1 MIISNPHNISDDTI
15 IWRYINLPKLLSLIQ
30 EQSLWFS
37 RLDILTDEYEGELPI
52 ENQLDMVDDLI
63 MNEQV
68 KSKFDAFSSVLDAK
82 NRISEFKKFTLIN
95 SWTIGET
102 ESYALWKIYLSNSPY
117 GIAIKTSFG
126 HLEKCL
132 KESDDEI
139 EALLVEYLDIN
150 GGKLKEITQNSQMG
164 FKYDFYRY
172 ENELRLMIKGQLIK
186 DDPNKGPRP
195 RFELGKYVR
204 VDLDTLLQNIITP
217 PKSPDWFEKAIKS
230 LLKKY
235 NLSAKVERSIIK
247 DRI

>member
-1 MIISNPHNISDDTI
+1 MIISNPHNISNSTI
-15 IWRYINLPKLLSLIQ
+15 IWRYISLPKLLSLIQ
-30 EQSLWFS
+30 TQSLWFS
-37 RLDILTDEYEGELPI
+37 RLDILPDEYEGEIPI

-63 MNEQV
+63 INRHVE
-68 KSKFDAFSSVLDAK
+68 SKFKAISSVLDVK
-82 NRISEFKKFTLIN
+82 NRLSAFKQFTLIN

-139 EALLVEYLDIN
+139 EALLVEYLAIN

-186 DDPNKGPRP
+186 DDPNQGPKP
-195 RFELGKYVR
+195 RYELGKYVR
-204 VDLDTLLQNIITP
+204 VDLDSLLQKIITP
-217 PKSPDWFEKAIKS
+217 PKSPDWFEEVIKS
-230 LLKKY
+230 LIKKY
-235 NLSAKVERSIIK
+235 NLCAKVERSIIK
-247 DRI
+247 DWI